1 MTVGMCV
8 PWYPIP
14 MKLLNTLF
22 LDAMAL
28 KCSKNSDSVIPS
40 WYLPKGMPSVL
51 LMASGT
57 VASTSA
63 SMLSKPHSFAISV
76 CCSGVMLLCL
86 GANMSP
92 GLRASTEIALAEAN
106 ANGFGPVAKEEVKPA
121 PLVGLT
127 SALRIDPITELDLPL
142 ENARDWTVVV
152 SATLNSL
159 VARRSS
165 APRRATER
173 LRPIVR
179 ICVIKMK
186 FYDAR
191 IGNGWWLQILVPDRP
206 DLRWRLRSSTD
217 RTLVKIYYS
226 RFARG

>member
-1 MTVGMCV
+1 MT
-8 PWYPIP
+8 
-14 MKLLNTLF
+14 LN
-22 LDAMAL
+22 A
-28 KCSKNSDSVIPS
+28 
-40 WYLPKGMPSVL
+40 
-51 LMASGT
+51 
-57 VASTSA
+57 
-63 SMLSKPHSFAISV
+63 
-76 CCSGVMLLCL
+76 
-86 GANMSP
+86 
-92 GLRASTEIALAEAN
+92 
-106 ANGFGPVAKEEVKPA
+106 PA

-191 IGNGWWLQILVPDRP
+191 IGNGWWS
-206 DLRWRLRSSTD
+206 RSSYPID
-217 RTLVKIYYS
+217 PI
-226 RFARG
+226 